1 MLRQIPGLAEAVV
14 IGDSKPALSALLW
27 LKGGSATPA
36 AMEEIDRSVRLVNG
50 GLSHPEQLKRWAIL
64 AESLAIENGEL
75 TGNLKIRR
83 QGVLARRA
91 EVVEM
96 LYGGRPIAVG
106 GQHGGRES
114 QVPGVLHVGESRCA

>member
-1 MLRQIPGLAEAVV
+1 
-14 IGDSKPALSALLW
+14 
-27 LKGGSATPA
+27 
-36 AMEEIDRSVRLVNG
+36 MEEIDRSVRLVNG

-83 QGVLARRA
+83 QVVLARRA

-96 LYGGRPIAVG
+96 LYSGRTMTVG

-114 QVPGVLHVGESRCA
+114 RVPGVLHVGESRCA